1 LVGRRFHR
9 PREQVDA
16 RDYDVAPGG
25 NERQALGA
33 DGEPQDL
40 LVAEEPQ
47 RAADR
52 GVRPGGAREREPHRP
67 DPPEVVT
74 DEVEVE
80 QLMPMP
86 SKSIEV
92 TPQVAVLELV
102 LGDVQRDALAGQ
114 FDRVGRER
122 AALGV
127 TRPRFRMVSCP
138 TMAARRLL
146 TVRSRRSSTLI

>member
-1 LVGRRFHR
+1 
-9 PREQVDA
+9 
-16 RDYDVAPGG
+16 
-25 NERQALGA
+25 
-33 DGEPQDL
+33 
-40 LVAEEPQ
+40 
-47 RAADR
+47 
-52 GVRPGGAREREPHRP
+52 
-67 DPPEVVT
+67 VVT

-127 TRPRFRMVSCP
+127 TRPRFRMVWCP
-138 TMAARRLL
+138 TIAARRLL